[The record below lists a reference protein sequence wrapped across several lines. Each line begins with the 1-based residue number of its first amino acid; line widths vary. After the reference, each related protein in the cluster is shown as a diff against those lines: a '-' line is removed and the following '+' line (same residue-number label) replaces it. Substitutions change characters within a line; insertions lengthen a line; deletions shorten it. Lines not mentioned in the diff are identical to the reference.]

1 MTLYFHVPTAVQIHV
16 EHTAVVEEG
25 ASVED
30 IEQAALEAE
39 RMAQEAQRRAAELRE
54 KLQRARRSITPKED
68 SD

>member
-1 MTLYFHVPTAVQIHV
+1 V